1 MNDHKKRSVDPS
13 IGLRIMKVRIHRRIS
28 QQQLADAIKTSVGT
42 IQHYEHGRCDISTTL
57 LKQIAL
63 VLECEAA
70 DLVALPEAPM
80 PPRKSKTLRTVA
92 HNCWDSI
99 VSAYLKIRDEDRMQL
114 LFSRHVYIDAQG
126 PPRRI
131 LITNYNSLLFKLTDD
146 PGKAA

>member
-1 MNDHKKRSVDPS
+1 MTNKKRSVDPS
-13 IGLRIMKVRIHRRIS
+13 IGLRVMKVRLHRCIS
-28 QQQLADAIKTSVGT
+28 QQQLADTIKTTVGT
-42 IQHYEHGRCDISTTL
+42 IQHYEHGRRDISTSL
-57 LKQIAL
+57 RKQIAL

-70 DLVALPEAPM
+70 DLVVLPDAPM
-80 PPRKSKTLRTVA
+80 PRRKGKTLRTVA

-114 LFSRHVYIDAQG
+114 SFGHHDHIDAQG

-131 LITNYNSLLFKLTDD
+131 LITNYDSLLFKLTDD

>member
-13 IGLRIMKVRIHRRIS
+13 IGQRVMKVRIHCRVS
-28 QQQLADAIKTSVGT
+28 QQQLADPIKTTVGT
-42 IQHYEHGRCDISTTL
+42 IQHYEHGRRDITTSL

-70 DLVALPEAPM
+70 DLVALPDAPM
-80 PPRKSKTLRTVA
+80 PPRKTLRTVA
-92 HNCWDSI
+92 HNCWDNI

-114 LFSRHVYIDAQG
+114 LFGRHLYIDAQG

-146 PGKAA
+146 PR